1 MPEVQTPVTRMTR
14 PVMEQTT
21 RVSMKVW
28 VMEMRACT
36 TGWLVRAATAAMGA
50 EPRPDSL
57 ENRPRATPRRMAI
70 ITVAPAKP
78 PVAAT
83 GWKALDTTMARTPG
97 ISVMCMRITARAPS
111 T

>member
-1 MPEVQTPVTRMTR
+1 
-14 PVMEQTT
+14 
-21 RVSMKVW
+21 
-28 VMEMRACT
+28 
-36 TGWLVRAATAAMGA
+36 
-50 EPRPDSL
+50 
-57 ENRPRATPRRMAI
+57 MAI

-97 ISVMCMRITARAPS
+97 ISVMCMRITASAPS